1 MADTTMPCHRAHI
14 MRDQIVQDAGEGQLK
29 DHLYE
34 TLKLAIIS
42 CELPP
47 GTELSEAYLAARYA
61 VGKAPVRHALSR
73 LGQDGWVRSIPRS
86 GHVVAPMT
94 IEDIRDI
101 FAMREIVEPESA
113 ARAAGHVSE
122 AQLRRLNTAC
132 GTPYHVADIAAKR
145 RFLVANRDFHVA
157 IAEACGSPRLA
168 RSVEK
173 LHDESLRFLYLSAS
187 ERELAHDW
195 SNGHGPMIDALV
207 AGDRATAYRT
217 TLDGIRRSQDRVL
230 AVFAA
235 APELIAG
242 RHALRGAGRAASSRP

>member
-1 MADTTMPCHRAHI
+1 
-14 MRDQIVQDAGEGQLK
+14 VQDAAEGQLK

-34 TLKLAIIS
+34 TLKLAIVS

-47 GTELSEAYLAARYA
+47 GSELSEGYLAARYA

-86 GHVVAPMT
+86 GHIVAPMT
-94 IEDIRDI
+94 IEDVVDI

-113 ARAAGHVSE
+113 ARAAGKVSE
-122 AQLRRLNTAC
+122 AELRRLNAAC
-132 GTPYHVADIAAKR
+132 ATPYDVTDVAAKR
-145 RFLVANRDFHVA
+145 RFLLANRDFHVA
-157 IAEACGSPRLA
+157 IAASCGSPRLA

-187 ERELAHDW
+187 ERELSGDW
-195 SNGHGPMIDALV
+195 SHGHGPMIDALV
-207 AGDRATAYRT
+207 AGDQAAAYQT

-235 APELIAG
+235 SPQLMAG
-242 RHALRGAGRAASSRP
+242 QRSLRGAAHASLARS